1 MTMMKVNLTSI
12 KYVTYRIWDNYRNEQ
27 VFDMYIKPNGE
38 LQTYDNSVFIPELF
52 SVFWDIGA

>member
-1 MTMMKVNLTSI
+1 MMKVNLTSI